1 MERKR
6 TRTQSMSREGSPSPT
21 RTPPQLIPVHRSL
34 MSGAGACYKENQEKF
49 LAMMGMVKTIINS
62 ESIIDDLTANLWA
75 TALNHKDMYD
85 EESPI
90 LSPYFTPEQWELKN
104 ANISKL
110 LDIIVS
116 ALSGEDTIV
125 TQKIVDD
132 HQALSLS
139 TCQCVA
145 HTNPKGWVGEMI
157 NIPEPLNDDSGN
169 KLASILIPLILE
181 KAGLADTVS
190 FETCRSGTPYTVN
203 YMLQLSNGESTGFT
217 GWPDFTIIKRS
228 VPILMHRRSARLAG
242 IGEVQ
247 SPPVITDKSKTAA
260 IAQAGIY
267 GVGELTRANRVT
279 IVVFFKDKSALV
291 AVSTI
296 KPAEISL
303 PNSLG
308 EPSFQFVNRMD
319 AMSLKNPAELKE
331 FCDILIATIQYTVE

>member
-6 TRTQSMSREGSPSPT
+6 TRTQSRSREGSPSPT
-21 RTPPQLIPVHRSL
+21 RTPPQLIPVRRSL
-34 MSGAGACYKENQEKF
+34 HMSGAEACYKENQEKF
-49 LAMMGMVKTIINS
+49 LAMMGMVKTITLNS

-104 ANISKL
+104 TNISQL

-116 ALSGEDTIV
+116 GEDRIV

-139 TCQCVA
+139 NCQCVA
-145 HTNPKGWVGEMI
+145 HTNPKGGVGEMI
-157 NIPEPLNDDSGN
+157 DIPEPLNDDSGN

-190 FETCRSGTPYTVN
+190 FETCKSGTPYTIN
-203 YMLQLSNGESTGFT
+203 YILQLSNGESTSFT

-228 VPILMHRRSARLAG
+228 VPILIHRRSARLAG

-247 SPPVITDKSKTAA
+247 SPPGITDKSKTAA

-267 GVGELTRANRVT
+267 GVGELTRTNKVT
-279 IVVFFKDKSALV
+279 IVMFFKDKSAVV

-296 KPAEISL
+296 KRAEISL

-331 FCDILIATIQYTVE
+331 FCNILIATIQYTVE